1 MDINS
6 YARDGLNAI
15 QVSEGKWIVALT
27 DCELSRDKYS
37 KSWHRQYGPAK
48 SYSNRRVCEATPV
61 TPDHRVVG
69 MRADGAAAA
78 MVTIGNVIK
87 NFDRWPAGGE
97 LAACVECVPFEDLL
111 LLTNHPSARVV
122 EFVKKRFTRG
132 T

>member
-1 MDINS
+1 MLPSLIVSCLVTSTAKAGTGSMD
-6 YARDGLNAI
+6 RLN
-15 QVSEGKWIVALT
+15 
-27 DCELSRDKYS
+27 
-37 KSWHRQYGPAK
+37 P
-48 SYSNRRVCEATPV
+48 SNRRVCEATPV

-97 LAACVECVPFEDLL
+97 LAACVGCVPFEDLL
-111 LLTNHPSARVV
+111 LLTNHSSARVV